1 VKRTTILVILFAIVI
16 AVGCKKENTTPQPP
30 VITFLAAQFSADKS
44 ASIIKF
50 EFFDAN
56 GDLGLQQEENNGEQQ
71 YNIFVDYYEKENG
84 AWILKSP
91 IIAQIPDLDEPSGFR
106 SDTTITNLRFPFLE
120 NEDGSSLT
128 GEAQIELFYN
138 NFIQPLADTFRY
150 EIYINDRAFQK
161 SNTIVTEEMIVSN

>member
-1 VKRTTILVILFAIVI
+1 MKRTTILAILFTIVI
-16 AVGCKKENTTPQPP
+16 AVGCKKEDTTPQPP
-30 VITFLAAQFSADKS
+30 VITFLDAQFSIDKS
-44 ASIIKF
+44 ASIVRF

-56 GDLGLQQEENNGEQQ
+56 GDLGLQQEENTGEEQ

-91 IIAQIPDLDEPSGFR
+91 IIAQIPDINEPSGFR
-106 SDTTITNLRFPFLE
+106 SDTTITHLRFPFLE

-128 GEAQIELFYN
+128 GEARIELFYN

-161 SNTIVTEEMIVSN
+161 SNTIVTTEMVVAM

>member
-1 VKRTTILVILFAIVI
+1 MKRTTILVILFAIVI
-16 AVGCKKENTTPQPP
+16 AVGCKKEKTTPQPP
-30 VITFLAAQFSADKS
+30 IITFLNTQFSSDKS
-44 ASIIKF
+44 ASLIKF

-56 GDLGLQQEENNGEQQ
+56 GDLGLQQEENKGEQQ

-84 AWILKSP
+84 LWVLKSP
-91 IIAQIPDLDEPSGFR
+91 IIAQIPDSDEPSGFR
-106 SDTTITNLRFPFLE
+106 SDTTSTNLRFPFLE

-150 EIYINDRAFQK
+150 EIYIKDRAFQE
-161 SNTIVTEEMIVSN
+161 SNTIVTEEMIVVN

>member
-1 VKRTTILVILFAIVI
+1 VCVSGCLNGCINNVSPCIL
-16 AVGCKKENTTPQPP
+16 C
-30 VITFLAAQFSADKS
+30 AASDFW
-44 ASIIKF
+44 F
-50 EFFDAN
+50 RR
-56 GDLGLQQEENNGEQQ
+56 
-71 YNIFVDYYEKENG
+71 
-84 AWILKSP
+84 
-91 IIAQIPDLDEPSGFR
+91 FR

>member
-1 VKRTTILVILFAIVI
+1 MKRTTILAILFAIVI

-30 VITFLAAQFSADKS
+30 AITFVDAQFSADKS
-44 ASIIKF
+44 ASIVSF

-56 GDLGLQQEENNGEQQ
+56 GDLGLQQEENKGEQQ
-71 YNIFVDYYEKENG
+71 FNIFVDYYEKEDG
-84 AWILKSP
+84 VWALKSP
-91 IIAQIPDLDEPSGFR
+91 IIAAIPDADEPTGFR
-106 SDTTITNLRFPFLE
+106 FDTTVTHLRFPFLE

-128 GEAQIELFYN
+128 GTARIELFYN

-161 SNTIVTEEMIVSN
+161 SNIITTTEMIVPN